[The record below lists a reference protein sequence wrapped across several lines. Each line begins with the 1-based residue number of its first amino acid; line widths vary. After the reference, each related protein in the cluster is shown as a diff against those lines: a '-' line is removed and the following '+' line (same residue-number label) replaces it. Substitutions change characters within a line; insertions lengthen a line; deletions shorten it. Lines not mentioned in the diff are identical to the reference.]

1 MKNGTTHTSHC
12 GQICPQASV
21 GRLNQR
27 SMAAINPHAQPRCS
41 TGSIR
46 AVAIMAMRG
55 DTRDRWPHDFEE
67 RRLHQANG
75 MGGVP
80 ITGDPDTVAHD
91 LAELAAA
98 GARGIALS
106 FVNFADELPYFRD
119 EVLPRLQRLGLRA
132 L

>member
-1 MKNGTTHTSHC
+1 MD
-12 GQICPQASV
+12 
-21 GRLNQR
+21 R
-27 SMAAINPHAQPRCS
+27 
-41 TGSIR
+41 
-46 AVAIMAMRG
+46 IMAMRG

-91 LAELAAA
+91 LAHLAAA

-106 FVNFADELPYFRD
+106 FVNFSDELPYFCD
-119 EVLPRLQRLGLRA
+119 EVLPRLQRFGLRA
-132 L
+132 V